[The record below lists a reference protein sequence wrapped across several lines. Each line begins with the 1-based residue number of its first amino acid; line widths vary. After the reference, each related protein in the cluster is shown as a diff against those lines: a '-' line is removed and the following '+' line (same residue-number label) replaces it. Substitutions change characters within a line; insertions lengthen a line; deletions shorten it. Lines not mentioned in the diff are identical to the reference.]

1 MSDAP
6 IVIVGAGLA
15 GYTLAKELR
24 KLAAN
29 LPITLVTADSGA
41 LYSKPMLSNALA
53 QGQSIQALVQATA
66 LEQANKLKLVLKP
79 YCTVTAIRPGVS
91 ISVQ

>member
-1 MSDAP
+1 MPDAP

-24 KLAAN
+24 KLAPEQ
-29 LPITLVTADSGA
+29 PITLITADSGA

-53 QGQSIQALVQATA
+53 QGQTAQTLIQA
-66 LEQANKLKLVLKP
+66 
-79 YCTVTAIRPGVS
+79 
-91 ISVQ
+91 